1 VLCNALTLSWASL
14 TLLPA
19 IGLSILGGLVLL
31 GHKADVVWAEHL
43 RQSFRDT
50 MFWHLAFWEWVG
62 TAAVTAFLIV
72 TAIWLPEPVKAS
84 S

>member
-1 VLCNALTLSWASL
+1 
-14 TLLPA
+14 LLPA
-19 IGLSILGGLVLL
+19 IGLLILGSLVLL
-31 GHKADVVWAEHL
+31 GHKADVVWAENL

-62 TAAVTAFLIV
+62 AVSVTAFMIAS
-72 TAIWLPEPVKAS
+72 AIWLPEPVKAS